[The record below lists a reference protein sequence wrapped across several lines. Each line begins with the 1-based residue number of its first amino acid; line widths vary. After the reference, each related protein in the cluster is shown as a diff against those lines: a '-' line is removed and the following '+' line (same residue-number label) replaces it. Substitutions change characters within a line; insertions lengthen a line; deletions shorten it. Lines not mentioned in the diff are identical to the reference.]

1 MMFRLSTTCFYIS
14 FEVWDRKTEK
24 KNVFMTQESQ
34 FVICNPTFCLQNFF
48 LKLDLWNQFIL
59 LSPCSPPLPHVHNI
73 HDIELTVSFL
83 PQYCYWKQM
92 AKAATLIQNKY
103 RLYCEHKRHKKS
115 QQAATCIQNYYRN
128 YKEHQQRQTGSKEST
143 PTTGI
148 KWVADYLC
156 RASNEQSCII
166 AEKAPTR
173 AFDCK

>member
-73 HDIELTVSFL
+73 HWLYHFFL
-83 PQYCYWKQM
+83 S
-92 AKAATLIQNKY
+92 IV
-103 RLYCEHKRHKKS
+103 
-115 QQAATCIQNYYRN
+115 
-128 YKEHQQRQTGSKEST
+128 TGSKWRRQRRLSRINTAFTAST
-143 PTTGI
+143 SGTRSLSRRPRVFRTTTATTRSTSRGRPAARSRHPPRGLSE
-148 KWVADYLC
+148 WP
-156 RASNEQSCII
+156 II
-166 AEKAPTR
+166 YVELQMNKVV
-173 AFDCK
+173 